1 MLSRVL
7 FRVIDTY
14 HNRYLAYGAT
24 ESTNKGIARLAS
36 KRKSCKRAISLERKK
51 KRRKRKKK
59 DGVALS
65 W

>member
-14 HNRYLAYGAT
+14 HNRYLAYDAT
-24 ESTNKGIARLAS
+24 ESTNKGIVKLAS
-36 KRKSCKRAISLERKK
+36 KRKNMQKSHLFGKK
-51 KRRKRKKK
+51 QKRRKREKK
-59 DGVALS
+59 DRVAVS